1 MGTDKSILE
10 KLTDTVKDIAT
21 LATDAASHALKSDAP
36 APKTDEEVAM
46 YMPLAADGLV
56 SDPMMVPPIAI
67 APAKKRAASKRA
79 SKRADKKTAAK
90 LAAKASKKP
99 TAKAK
104 KKSGAKKSKPVVK
117 KTAKK
122 AVKKSTKKAAK
133 KSAKKSAKKAR
144 KGKRG

>member
-21 LATDAASHALKSDAP
+21 LASDAASHALKTDASP
-36 APKTDEEVAM
+36 PKTDKEVAM

-67 APAKKRAASKRA
+67 APAKKRAAAKRA
-79 SKRADKKTAAK
+79 SKTAGKKTAAK
-90 LAAKASKKP
+90 PA
-99 TAKAK
+99 AKAK
-104 KKSGAKKSKPVVK
+104 KKAAAKKAKPASK

-122 AVKKSTKKAAK
+122 TAKKAAK
-133 KSAKKSAKKAR
+133 KSAKRSAKKSTKKAR
-144 KGKRG
+144 KGKR